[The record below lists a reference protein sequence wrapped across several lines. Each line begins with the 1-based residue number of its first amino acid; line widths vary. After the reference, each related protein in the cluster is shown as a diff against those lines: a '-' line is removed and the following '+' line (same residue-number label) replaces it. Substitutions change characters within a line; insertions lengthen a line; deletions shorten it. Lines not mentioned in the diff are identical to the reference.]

1 MVTQHVETVVYEMP
15 LGDARLPMNPL
26 LGKVLTLT
34 YGGAINCI
42 HCDRKTKKSFSQ
54 GYCYPCFTRLAQ
66 CDNCIVSP
74 EKCHFDQGTCRE
86 PDWGEANCMIDHI
99 VYLANT
105 SGLKIGITRSTQV
118 PTRWMDQGAIQ
129 AIPIFR
135 VQTRYQSGLVEVL
148 FKSHINDR
156 TNWRA
161 MLKGEVEELALAEE
175 RDRLCERV
183 EPGISELQQR
193 FGLQAITPLTSED
206 SYGFNY
212 PVLEY
217 PVKVVSHNLDKNPV
231 VEGTL
236 LGIKGQYLIFDTG
249 VINMRKY
256 GGYHIALSTP

>member
-1 MVTQHVETVVYEMP
+1 MVTQHEETVAYEMP
-15 LGDARLPMNPL
+15 LGEGRLAMNPL
-26 LGKVLTLT
+26 LGKVVSLT
-34 YGGAINCI
+34 YGGRINCI
-42 HCDRKTKKSFSQ
+42 HCDRKTNKSFSQ

-66 CDNCIVSP
+66 CDSCIVSP

-105 SGLKIGITRSTQV
+105 SGLKIGITRITQV

-161 MLKGEVEELALAEE
+161 MLKGEVEEQLLAKE
-175 RDRLCERV
+175 RDRLYEQV

-193 FGLQAITPLTSED
+193 FGLQAIVPLPSED
-206 SYGFNY
+206 SFSFQY

-256 GGYHIALSTP
+256 GGYHIALRTH